1 MLHLPCSARRG
12 KNVPV
17 RSAPELHAGDQV
29 LSSDQ
34 IDQTFK
40 NFHAFSC
47 LAIGVSGG
55 SDSLALLR
63 LLHDWQ
69 QRSRWPGR
77 FLVLTVDHGLRDE
90 SAQEAEFVGDLC
102 LKIGVDHRTLR
113 WTAAKPTSNLQDEAR
128 KARFRLFAE
137 AMSEANAEALVLA
150 HHQDDQVETFL
161 DRLTRGSGVY
171 GLGAMRADERSGPQ
185 GLRLLR
191 PLLDVPKSQ
200 LQATLQQMGQGWCE
214 DPSNDSK
221 DYKRVRL
228 RHLAAELAAEGLDVE
243 RLIETAGRLRRA
255 ADAINA
261 WVGQVLQNN
270 VEEHPAG
277 PFALRCEQYSA
288 LPEEVR
294 LRLVSRLILRVT
306 GTAYPPRLA
315 KLEALDLALC
325 TDEDVRLTLG
335 GAQIVRFGDRFC
347 FWKEA
352 GRRLP
357 ETTNLC
363 LQGSLVW
370 DDRFRISTVRGEKVE
385 EGMMIGPLASAPAA
399 DVDFA
404 FPEDMPKDAFATCP
418 AIWRREK
425 LLLVPG
431 LFHSDPEIEASI
443 AVEHLRKLPMR
454 TV

>member
-1 MLHLPCSARRG
+1 M
-12 KNVPV
+12 
-17 RSAPELHAGDQV
+17 RSAPELHACDLV

-77 FLVLTVDHGLRDE
+77 FLVLTVDHGLRNE
-90 SAQEAEFVGDLC
+90 SAQEAEFVDDLC
-102 LKIGVDHRTLR
+102 QRLGVDHRTLR
-113 WTAAKPTSNLQDEAR
+113 WTSAKPTSNLQDEAR
-128 KARFRLFAE
+128 KARYRLFAE

-150 HHQDDQVETFL
+150 HHKDDQVETFL

-171 GLGAMRADERSGPQ
+171 GLGAMRADELAGPE

-191 PLLDVPKSQ
+191 PLLGVPKSQ
-200 LQATLQQMGQGWCE
+200 LQATLQQMGQGWCH
-214 DPSNDSK
+214 DPSNDSTA
-221 DYKRVRL
+221 YKRVRL

-243 RLIETAGRLRRA
+243 RVVETAGRLRRA
-255 ADAINA
+255 ADAIDA
-261 WVGQVLQNN
+261 WVGDVLQNN
-270 VEEHPAG
+270 VDEHPAG
-277 PFALRCEQYSA
+277 PLGLLCERYSG

-294 LRLVSRLILRVT
+294 LRLLSRLILRVT
-306 GTAYPPRLA
+306 GNIYPPRLA

-325 TDEDVRLTLG
+325 TNADVRLTLG

-352 GRRLP
+352 GRRPL
-357 ETTNLC
+357 ETINLC
-363 LQGSLVW
+363 GPGSMVW
-370 DDRFRISTVRGEKVE
+370 DERFRVSSMLGETAE
-385 EGMMIGPLASAPAA
+385 EGMMIGPLAAAPTVG
-399 DVDFA
+399 DEFA
-404 FPEDMPKDAFATCP
+404 FPEDIPKDAFATCL
-418 AIWRREK
+418 AIWRGDK

-431 LFHSDPEIEASI
+431 LFHSDPEIKASI
-443 AVEHLRKLPMR
+443 AVDYLRKLPMH
-454 TV
+454 TI